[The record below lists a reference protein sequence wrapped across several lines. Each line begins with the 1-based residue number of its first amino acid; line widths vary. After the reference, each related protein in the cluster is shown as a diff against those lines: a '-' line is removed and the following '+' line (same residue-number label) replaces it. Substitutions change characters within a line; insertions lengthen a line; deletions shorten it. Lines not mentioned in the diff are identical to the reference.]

1 MAQIKMLWVIFLFLF
16 FVVIVVGK
24 KTRTKQNFKGEK
36 KRTNIISTRVQIKL
50 LTKIQIKLQKMCKKI
65 YKQTYTQE
73 QGLK

>member
-65 YKQTYTQE
+65 YKQTHTQE